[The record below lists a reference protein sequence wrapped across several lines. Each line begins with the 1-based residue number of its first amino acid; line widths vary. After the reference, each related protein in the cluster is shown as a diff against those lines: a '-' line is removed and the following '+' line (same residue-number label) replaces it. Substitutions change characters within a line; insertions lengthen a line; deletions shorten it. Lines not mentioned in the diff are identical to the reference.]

1 MDTSTSIQKNRRC
14 CKQKGEAITITIA
27 IIGLSVSVGGL
38 LLEIF
43 KEKPFWETPLGICIV
58 VGGIL
63 AICLLLLMLVI
74 GCMKNN
80 KKQ

>member
-27 IIGLSVSVGGL
+27 IIGLSVSVGQFIY
-38 LLEIF
+38 EIF
-43 KEKPFWETPLGICIV
+43 KKPEPDPTIFWVIV

-63 AICLLLLMLVI
+63 AICLLLLILVI
-74 GCMKNN
+74 KNN